1 MVEFFNLIVE
11 KVDAQGMFSGE
22 HFCADGIAVS
32 GEALLDKNLR
42 WHLYAT
48 QRVKN
53 ILRSSSLCRSCLPKI
68 WIYATLKA

>member
-11 KVDAQGMFSGE
+11 KVYAQGMFSGE

-42 WHLYAT
+42 WGNPPFFSVI
-48 QRVKN
+48 QK
-53 ILRSSSLCRSCLPKI
+53 
-68 WIYATLKA
+68 